1 MALNPRQK
9 AILAVLIK
17 GNRWMTTAE
26 IGRLA
31 RMSWNTAQ
39 TYLLTFRELEWVYR
53 RGNYWKANIR
63 REY

>member
-26 IGRLA
+26 IRKLTK
-31 RMSWNTAQ
+31 MSWNTAH
-39 TYLLTFRELEWVYR
+39 TYLVKFHDLGWVYR
-53 RGNYWKANIR
+53 KGNYWKANIKR
-63 REY
+63 KY

>member
-26 IGRLA
+26 IRKLA

-39 TYLLTFRELEWVYR
+39 TYLLKFYDLGWVHRRE
-53 RGNYWKANIR
+53 NYWKANIKR
-63 REY
+63 RY